1 MNDNIILI
9 GMPSSGKSTLGRQ
22 LAERLGFTYLD
33 TDDVIRQQN
42 GCSLQDII
50 DRDGPDVFRQREE
63 AAICSVQCSR
73 TVIATGGSVVYLP
86 QAMAHL
92 RALGTVVYLSMSFDD
107 LCRRIGDP
115 RVRGVLIPEGFTFRD
130 LYDERVP
137 LYRRY
142 ADLTV
147 EEAPGE
153 DAAHTLARLVS
164 ALEERAAPA
173 AAGARGIP
181 PPRPPGVPPGLWGF
195 GAGRQFMVQN
205 GNPTQW
211 AGGHP
216 AKALVEDDIARGQL
230 YVVTADGQIHGVFA
244 FILGDDPMYAVIMDG
259 AWLSNAPYGTLH
271 RVASDGQI
279 HGLLAA
285 AVAFARQTTAHLR
298 IDTHADNLPM
308 QRAIGRE
315 GFSACG
321 TVFAPDG
328 TPRIAFELLP

>member
-1 MNDNIILI
+1 MNDSIILI

-50 DRDGPDVFRQREE
+50 DRDGLDVFRQREE
-63 AAICSVQCSR
+63 AAIRSVRCSR

-92 RALGTVVYLSMSFDD
+92 RTLGTVVYLSMSFAD

-164 ALEERAAPA
+164 ALEGRAARPA
-173 AAGARGIP
+173 ADPLSIRRA
-181 PPRPPGVPPGLWGF
+181 VPQDLPAVLSVY
-195 GAGRQFMVQN
+195 AAARQFMMQH

-211 AGGHP
+211 AGGYP
-216 AKALVEDDIARGQL
+216 PKELVEDDIARGQL
-230 YVVTADGQIHGVFA
+230 YVAEANGQIHGVFA
-244 FILGDDPMYAVIMDG
+244 FILGDDPMYAVITDG
-259 AWLSNAPYGTLH
+259 AWLSDAPYGTLH

-279 HGLLAA
+279 RRLLAA
-285 AVAFARQTTAHLR
+285 AVTFARQTTVHLR

-308 QRAIGRE
+308 QRAIARG